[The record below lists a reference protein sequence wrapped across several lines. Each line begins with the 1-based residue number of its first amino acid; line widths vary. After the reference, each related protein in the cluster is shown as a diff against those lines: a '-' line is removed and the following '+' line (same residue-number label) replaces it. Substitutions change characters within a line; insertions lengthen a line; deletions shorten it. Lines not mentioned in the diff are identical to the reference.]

1 MSSYKVILFVFLIL
15 ILIPSFFHCIFY
27 NRVRKLKKT
36 PFINNKNMIIVTTT
50 MPNNIISDKRRNNIV
65 KMFSDPKVSILL
77 NHGISKK
84 DNNKLSIH
92 DIMFLTIKNS
102 IELFNKTSFEYA
114 IICDDDF
121 FPINNFIEELNKT
134 VQLLPNDWRSL
145 HLCPG
150 YLWGREFRDESK
162 IGSLNIESSID
173 VTDMDYHESGR
184 FYLNC
189 NGKLNASLKMWLGG
203 PIAFL
208 IKKEYSTQFLREFT
222 ERFKKI
228 KEPNDVILTKM
239 LTKKDFICR
248 SPQLG
253 YEKEEGGTTL

>member
-15 ILIPSFFHCIFY
+15 ILIPSFFYCIFY
-27 NRVRKLKKT
+27 KRVRKLKRT
-36 PFINNKNMIIVTTT
+36 PFINNKNMIVVTTT

-65 KMFSDPKVSILL
+65 KMFSDPKVPILL

-84 DNNKLSIH
+84 DNKMSTY
-92 DIMFLTIKNS
+92 DITFLTIKNS

-134 VQLLPNDWRSL
+134 VQLLPDDWRSL

-150 YLWGREFRDESK
+150 YLWGREFRNESK

-184 FYLNC
+184 FYVNC
-189 NGKLNASLKMWLGG
+189 NGKLNASRKMWLGG

-208 IKKEYSTQFLREFT
+208 IKKEYSTQFLKEFT